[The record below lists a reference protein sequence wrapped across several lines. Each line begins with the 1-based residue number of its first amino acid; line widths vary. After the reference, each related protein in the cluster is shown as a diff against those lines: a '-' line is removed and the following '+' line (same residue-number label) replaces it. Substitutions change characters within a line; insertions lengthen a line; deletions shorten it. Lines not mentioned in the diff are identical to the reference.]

1 MEAAVKTAVAEA
13 EKKTAKAAEN
23 RHEEETPTYDI
34 KMITFS
40 LAEKD
45 YSIDIMKIKEI
56 AKASSFT
63 YVPNTAP
70 YVLGVYNL
78 RGDIIPVVDLRVFF
92 NIPVTEDEP
101 DLENMLI
108 VSVADQTFGIVVD
121 VIDKVINVDSSKV
134 RPPHPLFGDIN
145 IKYISAVVENN
156 GVLYIL
162 LDIERIFGRS
172 SESAETEKDARLS
185 LVRNHAARA
194 QAVSQ
199 QQAASQP
206 QEAADKQAPKQEAVD
221 VNYQFVIDNLL
232 SLKKFAVNDI
242 SEGWVRH
249 RYEAWKKER
258 GADVQLKNEADADGF
273 LMPFFSRCNATFWTK
288 AYADAVYGVL
298 PDNSARQ
305 IYVWNPGCGRGYEA
319 YSLACLLKKRYP
331 AAKVKIFAQDIDLI
345 NVSNASL
352 LTVPQKIADDW
363 YAPYI
368 IKTAS
373 GGFTFNADIKEMV
386 LFEYHDFMNTTAL
399 STVDMIF
406 CRDVISFLPQQPQK
420 TLLSDFAEKLKGNG
434 IVIIGDNETIGNR
447 EPWRENTIGSI
458 TVYSK

>member
-1 MEAAVKTAVAEA
+1 MEAAVKTATAEA
-13 EKKTAKAAEN
+13 EKKTAKSADTG
-23 RHEEETPTYDI
+23 REEELTYDI

-40 LAEKD
+40 LAGKD

-78 RGDIIPVVDLRVFF
+78 RGDIIPVIDLRVFF
-92 NIPVTEDEP
+92 NIPVSEDEP

-172 SESAETEKDARLS
+172 TESAETEKDARLS
-185 LVRNHAARA
+185 LVRNHTARA
-194 QAVSQ
+194 QTISQ
-199 QQAASQP
+199 QQAAPKS
-206 QEAADKQAPKQEAVD
+206 QEAAVKQVPKQETAD
-221 VNYQFVIDNLL
+221 VNYQFVVDNLL
-232 SLKKFAVNDI
+232 SLKKFAVSDI
-242 SEGWVRH
+242 SEGWMRH
-249 RYEAWKKER
+249 RYDEWKKER
-258 GADVQLKNEADADGF
+258 GANVQLKSESDADSF
-273 LMPFFSRCNATFWTK
+273 LAPFFSRCNAAFWTK
-288 AYADAVYGVL
+288 AYADAVYGAL

-305 IYVWNPGCGRGYEA
+305 IYAWNPGCGRGYEA
-319 YSLACLLKKRYP
+319 YSLACLFKKRYP

-345 NVSNASL
+345 SVSNASL
-352 LTVPQKIADDW
+352 LTVPQKVADDW

-373 GGFTFNADIKEMV
+373 GGYTFNADIKEMV

-399 STVDMIF
+399 SVVDMIF

-434 IVIIGDNETIGNR
+434 IVIVGDNETIGNR
-447 EPWRENTIGSI
+447 EPWRETTIGSI